1 MNAVDPRV
9 AELEAENARLREK
22 LADLEYAIGRRWHA
36 PLCLKLPRREE
47 MVLGALMASKAPI
60 QVDRLYRYLY
70 ADDPDETPDIATV
83 HSHVSKLRSK
93 LKTRGVAL
101 RQMRNTGYL
110 IESDGRRR
118 VLDLFTEDVSSITI
132 EVPTWV
138 PDDLRVEY
146 DRHARR
152 FGEFYAA
159 RVIRRQIH
167 PGTREFARA

>member
-1 MNAVDPRV
+1 
-9 AELEAENARLREK
+9 
-22 LADLEYAIGRRWHA
+22 
-36 PLCLKLPRREE
+36 
-47 MVLGALMASKAPI
+47 MASEAPI

-101 RQMRNTGYL
+101 RQMRNTGYW

-118 VLDLFTEDVSSITI
+118 VLDLFTDDVSSITI

-159 RVIRRQIH
+159 ARHQASDSSRHTRIR
-167 PGTREFARA
+167 ARMSFQATNWAQDNRPVQSQQKRC